1 MGEAVVLGAQGLGK
15 RIGGRAVLKDVS
27 FEVPRGRVVGL
38 VGKNGAGKSTLFDLL
53 LGFARPTVGS
63 CSVFGESSSDL
74 SAAARARIGFVP
86 QQDELPGL
94 LTGAQQLTLVATL
107 HARWNASMVAR
118 LAHEWEVPLERPIGR
133 LSGGER
139 QKLATLCAL
148 GHEPELLVLDE
159 PAASLDPVARR
170 RFMQEILA
178 IAGEGTRTLVYASHI
193 VGDLERVASHLWLLR
208 EGSLMW
214 QGEVDT
220 LKESVVRVHLRA
232 TRDLDPALT
241 LPGQFTGRVT
251 GRTAVFTVDGWND
264 LALQVL
270 RERVPA
276 EVEIEPL
283 GLEDIFLAMHA

>member
-1 MGEAVVLGAQGLGK
+1 MSEAVVLGAQGLGK
-15 RIGGRAVLKDVS
+15 RIGGRDVVKDVS
-27 FEVPRGRVVGL
+27 FKVPRGRVVGL

-53 LGFARPTVGS
+53 LGFARPSVGS
-63 CSVFGESSSDL
+63 CSVFGESSSSL

-86 QQDELPGL
+86 QQDELAGL
-94 LTGAQQLTLVATL
+94 LTGAQQLALVAAL
-107 HARWNASMVAR
+107 HSRWNAQLVSR
-118 LAHEWEVPLERPIGR
+118 LAHEWEVPLERRIGR

-208 EGSLMW
+208 EGSLVW

-232 TRDLDPALT
+232 TQDLDPALT
-241 LPGQFTGRVT
+241 LPGQYTGSVT

-264 LALQVL
+264 MALQVL

-276 EVEIEPL
+276 EVEVEPL